1 MSDPAIPS
9 PTWQQWG
16 YVLAPLYLFLVL
28 WIRICITKPEPPR
41 RGPKGV
47 TNGDR

>member
-16 YVLAPLYLFLVL
+16 YVLAPLYLLLVL
-28 WIRICITKPEPPR
+28 WIRTCITKPEPPKRGHR
-41 RGPKGV
+41 RSTDG
-47 TNGDR
+47 NR